1 MFEKDN
7 IIIVQSRHTALESWS
22 QRILKNIYYLK
33 KEEKKKREGLVLGD
47 GESEKDTREP

>member
-33 KEEKKKREGLVLGD
+33 KEEKKKEGGVGF
-47 GESEKDTREP
+47 GGW